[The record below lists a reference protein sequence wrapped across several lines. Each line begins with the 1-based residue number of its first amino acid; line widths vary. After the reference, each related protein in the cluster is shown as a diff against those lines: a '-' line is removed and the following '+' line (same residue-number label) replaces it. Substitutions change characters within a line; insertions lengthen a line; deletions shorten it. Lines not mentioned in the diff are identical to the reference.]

1 MDAASRTGGDR
12 AVSVAARE
20 AAFRFM
26 SALAGDFDGFEE
38 AIRALFAGDRDRF
51 SHQIS
56 AWPADIRD
64 YATKLADAG
73 LAQPG

>member
-1 MDAASRTGGDR
+1 MDAASRTDGDR